1 MNWPKLGRRC
11 CLFDDTFVAKGFLS
25 QAAIAT
31 PVPGRVSTSGMNT
44 GNNCSVHPQQTYA
57 VLTLEK
63 IMKKLVLAA
72 TISLAAT
79 TAFAGGME
87 EPIMEPAVVETQTS
101 SSSGGVVVALLLLLV
116 IAAAASN

>member
-1 MNWPKLGRRC
+1 MDIR
-11 CLFDDTFVAKGFLS
+11 
-25 QAAIAT
+25 
-31 PVPGRVSTSGMNT
+31 
-44 GNNCSVHPQQTYA
+44 NNCSVHPQQTYA

-72 TISLAAT
+72 TVSLAAT
-79 TAFAGGME
+79 TAFAGGMADPVME
-87 EPIMEPAVVETQTS
+87 EAPIVETTS

>member
-1 MNWPKLGRRC
+1 MDIR
-11 CLFDDTFVAKGFLS
+11 
-25 QAAIAT
+25 
-31 PVPGRVSTSGMNT
+31 
-44 GNNCSVHPQQTYA
+44 NNCSVHPQQTYA

-72 TISLAAT
+72 TVSLAAT
-79 TAFAGGME
+79 TAFAGGMA
-87 EPIMEPAVVETQTS
+87 EPIMDAPVVAAETS